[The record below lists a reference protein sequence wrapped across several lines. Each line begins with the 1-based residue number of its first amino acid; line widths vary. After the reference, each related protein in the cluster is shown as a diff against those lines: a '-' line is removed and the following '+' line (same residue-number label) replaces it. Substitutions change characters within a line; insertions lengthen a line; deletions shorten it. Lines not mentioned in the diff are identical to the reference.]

1 MGKTLSNVD
10 KGTRQD
16 LILRMISE
24 RELGTQ
30 QDVVAALS
38 DIGVEVAQA
47 TVSRDLAELGVLK
60 VGTRYLALPHEPG
73 AAGIEV
79 LPSFAL
85 AVTPAQNLV
94 IIHTRDDTAVLA
106 IDLDGGGRLGAA
118 WYRLMTYEEPGYGFV
133 DDQTPEVALAVV
145 PDHRGR
151 GLGGAL
157 LRELREAARS
167 QGYSAL
173 SLSVEK
179 GNPALGL

>member
-1 MGKTLSNVD
+1 MEKTLSNVD

-16 LILRMISE
+16 LILRVISE

-60 VGTRYLALPHEPG
+60 VRNRYLALPHEPG

-85 AVTPAQNLV
+85 GVTPAQNLV
-94 IIHTRDDTAVLA
+94 VVHTRDGTAGAVANVLDRVKGLKIIGTIAGQDTVMAVA
-106 IDLDGGGRLGAA
+106 LDNDAA
-118 WYRLMTYEEPGYGFV
+118 E
-133 DDQTPEVALAVV
+133 EVA
-145 PDHRGR
+145 
-151 GLGGAL
+151 
-157 LRELREAARS
+157 ELIADVCRARTRP
-167 QGYSAL
+167 A
-173 SLSVEK
+173 
-179 GNPALGL
+179 GNAE

>member
-1 MGKTLSNVD
+1 MEKTLSNVD

-16 LILRMISE
+16 LILRVISE

-60 VGTRYLALPHEPG
+60 VRNRYLALPHEPG

-85 AVTPAQNLV
+85 GVTPAQNLV
-94 IIHTRDDTAVLA
+94 VVHTRDGTAGAIANVLDRVKGLKIIGTIAGQDTVMAVA
-106 IDLDGGGRLGAA
+106 PDNDAA
-118 WYRLMTYEEPGYGFV
+118 E
-133 DDQTPEVALAVV
+133 EVA
-145 PDHRGR
+145 
-151 GLGGAL
+151 
-157 LRELREAARS
+157 ELIADVCRAKTRPA
-167 QGYSAL
+167 
-173 SLSVEK
+173 
-179 GNPALGL
+179 GNAE

>member
-30 QDVVAALS
+30 QEVVVALS
-38 DIGVEVAQA
+38 DAGVEVAQA

-94 IIHTRDDTAVLA
+94 IIHTRDGTAGAVANVLDRVKGLKIIGTIAGQDTVMAVA
-106 IDLDGGGRLGAA
+106 PDNEAA
-118 WYRLMTYEEPGYGFV
+118 G
-133 DDQTPEVALAVV
+133 EVA
-145 PDHRGR
+145 
-151 GLGGAL
+151 
-157 LRELREAARS
+157 ELIADVCRARTRPA
-167 QGYSAL
+167 GN
-173 SLSVEK
+173 VE
-179 GNPALGL
+179 

>member
-85 AVTPAQNLV
+85 GVTPAQNLV
-94 IIHTRDDTAVLA
+94 VIHTRDGTAGAVANVLDRVKGLKIIGTIAGQDTVMAVA
-106 IDLDGGGRLGAA
+106 PDNEAA
-118 WYRLMTYEEPGYGFV
+118 G
-133 DDQTPEVALAVV
+133 EVA
-145 PDHRGR
+145 
-151 GLGGAL
+151 
-157 LRELREAARS
+157 ELIADVCRARTRPA
-167 QGYSAL
+167 GN
-173 SLSVEK
+173 VE
-179 GNPALGL
+179 

>member
-85 AVTPAQNLV
+85 GVTPAQNLV
-94 IIHTRDDTAVLA
+94 VIHTRDGTAGAVANVLDRVKGLKIIGTIAGQDTVMAVA
-106 IDLDGGGRLGAA
+106 PDNEAA
-118 WYRLMTYEEPGYGFV
+118 E
-133 DDQTPEVALAVV
+133 EVA
-145 PDHRGR
+145 
-151 GLGGAL
+151 
-157 LRELREAARS
+157 ELVADVCRARTRPA
-167 QGYSAL
+167 GN
-173 SLSVEK
+173 VE
-179 GNPALGL
+179 

>member
-38 DIGVEVAQA
+38 DMGVEVAQA

-85 AVTPAQNLV
+85 GVTPAQNLV
-94 IIHTRDDTAVLA
+94 VIHTRDGTAGAVANVLDRVRGLKIIGTIAGQDTVMA
-106 IDLDGGGRLGAA
+106 IAPDNEAA
-118 WYRLMTYEEPGYGFV
+118 E
-133 DDQTPEVALAVV
+133 EVA
-145 PDHRGR
+145 
-151 GLGGAL
+151 
-157 LRELREAARS
+157 ELVADVCRARTRPA
-167 QGYSAL
+167 GN
-173 SLSVEK
+173 VE
-179 GNPALGL
+179 

>member
-1 MGKTLSNVD
+1 MEKTLSNVD

-16 LILRMISE
+16 LILRVISE

-60 VGTRYLALPHEPG
+60 VGNRYLALPHEPG

-85 AVTPAQNLV
+85 GVTPAQNLV
-94 IIHTRDDTAVLA
+94 VVHTRDGTAGAVANVLDRVKGLKIIGTIAGQDTVMAVA
-106 IDLDGGGRLGAA
+106 PDNDAA
-118 WYRLMTYEEPGYGFV
+118 E
-133 DDQTPEVALAVV
+133 EVA
-145 PDHRGR
+145 
-151 GLGGAL
+151 
-157 LRELREAARS
+157 ELIADVCRAKTHPE
-167 QGYSAL
+167 
-173 SLSVEK
+173 
-179 GNPALGL
+179 GNAE

>member
-60 VGTRYLALPHEPG
+60 VRNRYLALPHEPG

-85 AVTPAQNLV
+85 GVTPAQNLV
-94 IIHTRDDTAVLA
+94 VVHTRDGTAGAVANVLDRVKGLKIIGTIAGQDTVMAVA
-106 IDLDGGGRLGAA
+106 PDNDAA
-118 WYRLMTYEEPGYGFV
+118 E
-133 DDQTPEVALAVV
+133 EVA
-145 PDHRGR
+145 
-151 GLGGAL
+151 
-157 LRELREAARS
+157 ELIADVCRAKTRPA
-167 QGYSAL
+167 
-173 SLSVEK
+173 
-179 GNPALGL
+179 GNAE

>member
-38 DIGVEVAQA
+38 DAGVEVAQA

-94 IIHTRDDTAVLA
+94 IIHTRDGTAGAVANVLDRVKGLKIIGTIAGQDTVMAVA
-106 IDLDGGGRLGAA
+106 PDKEGA
-118 WYRLMTYEEPGYGFV
+118 G
-133 DDQTPEVALAVV
+133 EVA
-145 PDHRGR
+145 
-151 GLGGAL
+151 
-157 LRELREAARS
+157 ELIADVCRARTRPA
-167 QGYSAL
+167 GN
-173 SLSVEK
+173 VE
-179 GNPALGL
+179 